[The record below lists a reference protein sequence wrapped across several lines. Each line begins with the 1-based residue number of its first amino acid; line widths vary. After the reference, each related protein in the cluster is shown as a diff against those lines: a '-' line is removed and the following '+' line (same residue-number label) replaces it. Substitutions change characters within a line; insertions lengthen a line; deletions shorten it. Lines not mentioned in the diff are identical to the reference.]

1 MTNNAH
7 FLTNATKYF
16 GDLKIHTTDGNHLAI
31 TVVGDISSSLT
42 NVFVSSD
49 LKSNLI
55 FVGQLV
61 DNDCQVEFSKSS
73 CLVQDQQLGKMIVK
87 GLKLD
92 TFFQSISLWLHV
104 FPYLMFLVIL
114 FMLIPTCGIS
124 ILDIQ
129 IQM

>member
-1 MTNNAH
+1 MASNHMTNNAH

-92 TFFQSISLWLHV
+92 TFFQSISL
-104 FPYLMFLVIL
+104 
-114 FMLIPTCGIS
+114 
-124 ILDIQ
+124 
-129 IQM
+129 